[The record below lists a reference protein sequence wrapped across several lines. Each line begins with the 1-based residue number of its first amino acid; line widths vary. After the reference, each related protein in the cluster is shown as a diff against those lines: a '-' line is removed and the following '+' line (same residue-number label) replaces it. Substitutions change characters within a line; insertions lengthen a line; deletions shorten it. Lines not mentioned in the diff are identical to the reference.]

1 MDAAGSHNAADR
13 SNVLLPAGRNAAA
26 ALRHQGTIAAAS
38 ATCGR
43 NCHCCREHY
52 PRQHLLRTQDADAQG
67 TTSRSCGTRS
77 APAPTVSDRQWRDWC
92 RWCVLLSRGSRSGFA
107 GDRWYK
113 VWTEETRQ
121 QYITPTVDCDRN
133 RMWPRLQNQP
143 VQILYWLVNQV
154 VPPEDWKHGSRPGN
168 TLVVQFDWRSRT
180 KFVLAAF

>member
-1 MDAAGSHNAADR
+1 MLSAVTMLPIAAMYCCRPAAMPR
-13 SNVLLPAGRNAAA
+13 QHCVTKAPLLPRQQLAAV
-26 ALRHQGTIAAAS
+26 
-38 ATCGR
+38 TCGR

-77 APAPTVSDRQWRDWC
+77 APAPTVSDRQWCDWC

-121 QYITPTVDCDRN
+121 QYITPTGSPPVGVG
-133 RMWPRLQNQP
+133 PR
-143 VQILYWLVNQV
+143 ILGAGIRFSQ
-154 VPPEDWKHGSRPGN
+154 KIGAGN
-168 TLVVQFDWRSRT
+168 
-180 KFVLAAF
+180 